1 MSVNVEQTQQS
12 TIDAE
17 PITNPLLLKKE
28 ELIKEQ
34 TTINARL
41 ILIDTELKELEEK
54 IKQIGISDMTVV

>member
-54 IKQIGISDMTVV
+54 IK